1 MPHIYAL
8 QMFWFISWLQLYLF
22 TLPYQRIMF
31 GEEMKMRHLNKQ
43 TCWDFSGEIQ
53 VSFKTFLVIEQPQMA
68 ILFCIELSERSV

>member
-1 MPHIYAL
+1 
-8 QMFWFISWLQLYLF
+8 
-22 TLPYQRIMF
+22 MF

-43 TCWDFSGEIQ
+43 TCWDYSGEIQ